1 MSGHSKWASIKHKKG
16 ALDAKRGQLFSK
28 LIREITVA
36 AKNGGGNPDT
46 NIRLRVA
53 IATAK
58 QANMPGDNIEKAL
71 LRGTGQLPGVIYEEI
86 TYEGYGAD
94 GVAIMVEALSDNKN
108 RTSAEIRNIF
118 SKKGG
123 NMAGAGSVS
132 WQFHRKGFIE
142 VDKGSVDEE
151 KLFTI
156 AIEAGA
162 EDFKAEPDSYQITT
176 VPEKFEAVKDAI
188 AKNNIKISLAEI
200 TSLPTSTISITNEE
214 TARKILELVELLE
227 DHDDIQHVYANFD
240 IPDSIIQKVA
250 ASQ

>member
-53 IATAK
+53 ISAAK
-58 QANMPGDNIEKAL
+58 NANMPGDNVEKAV
-71 LRGTGQLPGVIYEEI
+71 LRGTGQLPGVTYEEV
-86 TYEGYGAD
+86 TYEGYAPNGIA
-94 GVAIMVEALSDNKN
+94 VIVEVLSDNKN

-123 NMAGAGSVS
+123 NLSGAGSVA
-132 WQFHRKGFIE
+132 WQFSRKGFIS
-142 VDKGSVDEE
+142 VDKSSAPEDKV
-151 KLFTI
+151 FNT

-162 EDFKAEPDSYQITT
+162 DDFKAESDCYEIITST
-176 VPEKFEAVKDAI
+176 ESFEAVKDAI
-188 AKNNIKISLAEI
+188 TKADIKISSSELTSMASNNIKI
-200 TSLPTSTISITNEE
+200 TDEE

-227 DHDDIQHVYANFD
+227 EHDDVQHVYANFD
-240 IPDSIIQKVA
+240 IPDEIIQKVA
-250 ASQ
+250 ASG

>member
-53 IATAK
+53 ISAAK
-58 QANMPGDNIEKAL
+58 QANMPGDNVEKAV
-71 LRGTGQLPGVIYEEI
+71 LRGTGQLPGVTYEEV
-86 TYEGYGAD
+86 TYEGYAPS
-94 GVAIMVEALSDNKN
+94 GVAVIVEVLSDNKN

-123 NMAGAGSVS
+123 NLSGAGSVA
-132 WQFHRKGFIE
+132 WQFSRKGLIS
-142 VDKGSVDEE
+142 VDKNTAPEDKV
-151 KLFTI
+151 FNT

-162 EDFKAEPDSYQITT
+162 EDFKVESDTYEITT
-176 VPEKFEAVKDAI
+176 PPDNLESVKEAITKAGIKITSSEFTAI
-188 AKNNIKISLAEI
+188 ATNNIKIED
-200 TSLPTSTISITNEE
+200 EE

-227 DHDDIQHVYANFD
+227 DHDDVQHVYANFD
-240 IPDSIIQKVA
+240 IPDEIIQKIA
-250 ASQ
+250 AAQ